1 MAARVSVGSSAFAF
15 GVYEA
20 DPIPLDKVIDRVSE
34 LGFHGL
40 ELLGMKPHG
49 DPDEIPPGTER
60 KKFLKKFKDR
70 GLSLSNYGAD
80 FRGKSPASSDPAQR
94 REYEE
99 LFTKNLAFC
108 ADCGIPSIRVDTV
121 NEPPLTPGVGYE
133 DAWKRFAETWNR
145 CAAEAEREGVL
156 VVWEFEPGF
165 MFNKPREV
173 VKMVKDVGH
182 RNFKVLFDSCHAH
195 MCSVVGARQ
204 TEPRDTLAGGSS
216 ELAKLLKGQIG
227 YVHLIDSDGSLH
239 DNSTSTH
246 APFGSGV
253 IDFDSLVEAIKGAGY
268 RDDWWTIDLCFWPK
282 AWEILGESKRFMDG
296 LLKKHG
302 LLG

>member
-15 GVYEA
+15 GVYAAE
-20 DPIPLDKVIDRVSE
+20 PIPLDKVIDRVSE

-94 REYEE
+94 REYEA

-121 NEPPLTPGVGYE
+121 NEPPLTPGVGYTVTS
-133 DAWKRFAETWNR
+133 RFSSTAVTPT
-145 CAAEAEREGVL
+145 CALSWGRVKPSLATPSREAR
-156 VVWEFEPGF
+156 
-165 MFNKPREV
+165 
-173 VKMVKDVGH
+173 
-182 RNFKVLFDSCHAH
+182 A
-195 MCSVVGARQ
+195 
-204 TEPRDTLAGGSS
+204 SS
-216 ELAKLLKGQIG
+216 R
-227 YVHLIDSDGSLH
+227 SS
-239 DNSTSTH
+239 
-246 APFGSGV
+246 
-253 IDFDSLVEAIKGAGY
+253 
-268 RDDWWTIDLCFWPK
+268 
-282 AWEILGESKRFMDG
+282 
-296 LLKKHG
+296 
-302 LLG
+302 